1 MTTLTTRH
9 RFARGLM
16 LAAKILAATGILL
29 GMLGA
34 GIGSFASALMLILGA
49 LAALTLL
56 SF

>member
-29 GMLGA
+29 GILGA